1 MKSNIETI
9 LRKIE
14 KIAEEK
20 AEEIE
25 RKNYEKYREIFD
37 TTVKHLKKQKVL
49 LYGGYAL
56 NELFPANLKIYKDE
70 ELPDIDFFTYK
81 PKEVANYLVKA
92 YRKAGLETASYAEA
106 LHPGTYKV
114 FVQGLQVAD
123 ITGISK
129 TAFLR
134 LSKNSVV
141 GSNGVRIVDPQY
153 LRMSLH
159 MLMSQAVDSH
169 RWSKVFK
176 RLIAFYKV
184 YPQKMCSEAKQE
196 AKNGVKSGDV
206 PRELTN
212 IIYDRVQQDRYV
224 LFGAR
229 ELQLMMETDSY
240 MFPTSGLPP
249 IQILADADPEVVATK
264 FIEDLKKYD
273 TSSFTTKVMEKD
285 DFMPKHVFV
294 MYKKRKM
301 LGIYMANACITY
313 NEIGQMRVASIHT
326 MLRMYLSMSLSSCP
340 HFKKAADELECITS
354 SLSYLQQKSMHR
366 KRKILREF
374 VTDCYGSQ
382 AGLITLRREKALRF
396 KQ

>member
-25 RKNYEKYREIFD
+25 RQNYEKYKDLFD
-37 TTVKHLKKQKVL
+37 KTAKYLKSQKVL
-49 LYGGYAL
+49 LYGGYAI
-56 NELFPANLKIYKDE
+56 NELLPANLKIYKE
-70 ELPDIDFFTYK
+70 GELPDIDFFTYQ
-81 PKEVANYLVKA
+81 PKEVAAYLVKRL
-92 YRKAGLETASYAEA
+92 RKTGLDTASFSEA

-114 FVQGLQVAD
+114 FVHGLQVAD

-141 GSNGVRIVDPQY
+141 ASNGIRIVDPQY

-184 YPQKMCSEAKQE
+184 FPPKMCTLPKEGRE
-196 AKNGVKSGDV
+196 I
-206 PRELTN
+206 PREITN
-212 IIYDRVQQDRYV
+212 ALYEKIQENQYV
-224 LFGAR
+224 LFGAK
-229 ELQLMMETDSY
+229 ELQLMLDKKDVFVGSK
-240 MFPTSGLPP
+240 LPP
-249 IQILADADPEVVATK
+249 IQILVDADPEDVATK
-264 FIEDLKKYD
+264 FMKDLQNLGA
-273 TSSFTTKVMEKD
+273 TFTMTVVDKD
-285 DFMPKHVFV
+285 EFIPKHVFL
-294 MYKKRKM
+294 MYKKRKV
-301 LGIYMANACITY
+301 LGIYMANACVTY
-313 NEIGQMRVASIHT
+313 NEINQMRVASIHT

-340 HFKKAADELECITS
+340 HFKGAADDIECITS
-354 SLSYLQQKSMHR
+354 SLSYLQQKSIHR
-366 KRKILREF
+366 KRKVLKEF
-374 VTDCYGSQ
+374 VSDCYGSQ
-382 AGLITLRREKALRF
+382 AGLITLRREKVLRF
-396 KQ
+396 REES